1 MTKLNECNSKKI
13 ESNKMKKISND
24 FKLSDNFS
32 QMMMENKIRGF
43 TRSEIELLDDNSS
56 MSSMTSEEH
65 QHILAPKCMAGKNRP
80 CLTWA
85 CKACKKKSVA
95 VDRRRA
101 ATMRERR
108 RLRKVLRFFF
118 PSEEL
123 INTIN

>member
-1 MTKLNECNSKKI
+1 MTKLNQCNNKKSPN
-13 ESNKMKKISND
+13 EKMKKYSGDN

-32 QMMMENKIRGF
+32 QMMMGKKISGMF
-43 TRSEIELLDDNSS
+43 ANNLELMDDSS
-56 MSSMTSEEH
+56 SISSIASEEP

-108 RLRKVLRFFF
+108 RLRKVKVQFRK
-118 PSEEL
+118 PSE
-123 INTIN
+123 N

>member
-1 MTKLNECNSKKI
+1 MTKLNECITKKT
-13 ESNKMKKISND
+13 ENKMKKISNE

-43 TRSEIELLDDNSS
+43 TRSELELLDDNSS
-56 MSSMTSEEH
+56 MSSLTSEE
-65 QHILAPKCMAGKNRP
+65 HILAPKCMSGKNRP

-108 RLRKVLRFFF
+108 RLRKVTAIFSRR
-118 PSEEL
+118 
-123 INTIN
+123 NY